1 MKSKVDPAF
10 WRRFN
15 TLPLQVQQLAR
26 NAFALW
32 LRDPFYPSL
41 HFKKVGNL
49 WSVRIGLDHR
59 ALAIEDGGDF
69 IWVWVGTHDEYNRMI
84 RNH

>member
-15 TLPLQVQQLAR
+15 ALPLEVQQLAR

-32 LRDPFYPSL
+32 LKAPLSGDVDAAIAAQRRFQPAERPARCRQHPPCRHPERDCQRERGAY
-41 HFKKVGNL
+41 
-49 WSVRIGLDHR
+49 
-59 ALAIEDGGDF
+59 
-69 IWVWVGTHDEYNRMI
+69 
-84 RNH
+84 

>member
-15 TLPLQVQQLAR
+15 ALPLQVQQLAR

-32 LRDPFYPSL
+32 LCPLAPARLFCFRQFFSERL
-41 HFKKVGNL
+41 VG
-49 WSVRIGLDHR
+49 GLG
-59 ALAIEDGGDF
+59 LVLLIEDQGRTCAFEEIG
-69 IWVWVGTHDEYNRMI
+69 NP
-84 RNH
+84 

>member
-15 TLPLQVQQLAR
+15 ALPLQVQQLAR

-32 LRDPFYPSL
+32 LKDPFYSSL
-41 HFKKVGNL
+41 QFKKL
-49 WSVRIGLDHR
+49 SDDL
-59 ALAIEDGGDF
+59 
-69 IWVWVGTHDEYNRMI
+69 
-84 RNH
+84 